1 MTDWLGMSDEVR
13 EFEGTGKLVGLLTTG
28 VVLAGLMVAWFGV
41 VGRSGREPATD
52 ARRRNW

>member
-13 EFEGTGKLVGLLTTG
+13 EFEGTGNLVGLLTTG